1 MCLLLSRVQPCCGPR
16 LPHPVMRRYAEMDKD
31 IKNSIS
37 HRYGRVSLR
46 ALCCLG
52 VLKPPPSLHVSFRNV
67 HVRSCV
73 RRFHYPLTPLPVVCA
88 LWSLFS
94 GRSLGLLRE
103 YMTSHKEEM
112 AKALAGV

>member
-52 VLKPPPSLHVSFRNV
+52 VLKSPLRCMFPSVTWTYV
-67 HVRSCV
+67 HVCADST
-73 RRFHYPLTPLPVVCA
+73 TP
-88 LWSLFS
+88 
-94 GRSLGLLRE
+94 
-103 YMTSHKEEM
+103 
-112 AKALAGV
+112 